1 MWLTAESQASP
12 VQIESKRYFTG
23 RDALDAHRLWRG
35 RKETQS
41 PNNRDRNGL
50 VIEREA
56 GFWRT
61 YELCTRARSR
71 RRSVPA
77 PHEGQL

>member
-1 MWLTAESQASP
+1 MRSMLFAFGEG
-12 VQIESKRYFTG
+12 K
-23 RDALDAHRLWRG
+23 DA
-35 RKETQS
+35 QS

-61 YELCTRARSR
+61 YELWPSPGANGTLRTGYR
-71 RRSVPA
+71 
-77 PHEGQL
+77 